1 MQKKWVHLIHGMNQT
16 LEDAKWFNETASARA
31 SANLGVENS
40 ILAFVTPVRN
50 DRNDVMILVFPLPV

>member
-31 SANLGVENS
+31 ANLGVENS
-40 ILAFVTPVRN
+40 ILAFVPPGRN
-50 DRNDVMILVFPLPV
+50 ERNDVMILVFPLPV